1 MIGKKYGALCHTH
14 ISILKMLRYDNLFQL
29 RNTQLLIDR
38 DILLV
43 PLCIKNPTNT
53 LSRERKVVLVL
64 VADSEVFLNLLKE
77 PSEEFRG
84 PLMMRSST

>member
-1 MIGKKYGALCHTH
+1 MECLDTH
-14 ISILKMLRYDNLFQL
+14 ISILKMLRYDSLFQL
-29 RNTQLLIDR
+29 RNAQLLIDR

-43 PLCIKNPTNT
+43 TLCIKNPTNT

-84 PLMMRSST
+84 PLMTRSST